1 VSFKDVAVDF
11 TKEEWQQLDFTQ
23 RSLYRDVMLE
33 NYSHL
38 VSMGKNGFPTVTNSC
53 PVNCFPNQF
62 L

>member
-38 VSMGKNGFPTVTNSC
+38 VSMGNGFPTVTNSC